1 MSDGFPILDDDERS
15 PSWNRKD
22 TSVASPSGTGLTSIP
37 ISFQATE
44 VTDLPYA
51 KVLGDSQLAGSKAL
65 ANGHATGTQD
75 ESGRRTPRNNARSR
89 IAKCILLA
97 LVVLVLAVIVGTA
110 LPGPAGNFARE
121 IVARWESAL
130 GGTDGSYTPST
141 SHGQTSST
149 APPSLQFNL
158 KSFLSN
164 LEVGDCFTLTVS
176 PELAELSSSD
186 QNVIR
191 KLDGQKVA
199 CGTPVADYRLSGTRD
214 PSDAPATKPPFDGT
228 STIHFDD
235 IEFLYELLPRDG
247 RLLAVFHAD
256 DDSYVFYA
264 YYLPDDY
271 TLPPEATSVGFV
283 EISTNLDG
291 CAARDGRTA
300 IVSHTQVCW
309 TIVERR

>member
-1 MSDGFPILDDDERS
+1 MIAGFPILDDDERS
-15 PSWNRKD
+15 PSWKRTN
-22 TSVASPSGTGLTSIP
+22 TPGALPTGASETTNTILFRT
-37 ISFQATE
+37 TE
-44 VTDLPYA
+44 VTDFPRTQLLRESRLVGA
-51 KVLGDSQLAGSKAL
+51 AELGNRPTMTPPDQSERCTPNTAL
-65 ANGHATGTQD
+65 
-75 ESGRRTPRNNARSR
+75 RFR

-110 LPGPAGNFARE
+110 LPGPAGNFAKE

-186 QNVIR
+186 QDVIR
-191 KLDGQKVA
+191 KLDGQKVE

-283 EISTNLDG
+283 GISTNLDG